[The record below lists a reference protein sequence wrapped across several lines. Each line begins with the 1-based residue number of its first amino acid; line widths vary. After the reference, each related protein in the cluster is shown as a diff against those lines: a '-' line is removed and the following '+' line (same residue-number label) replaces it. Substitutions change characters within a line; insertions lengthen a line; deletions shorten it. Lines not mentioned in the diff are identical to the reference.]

1 MRIGLPLSPDNAERR
16 VLLTPESVADY
27 LALGHTVA
35 VAQGAGRPA
44 GFPDADYATAGA
56 AVVTDDEVWANAD
69 VVLSLTPPDAP
80 RAAMVHEG
88 AIVVTWLDA
97 DETSPVVGALAAR
110 KASLVAIEAVPR
122 ITRAQAMDVRSS
134 MANLAGYRAVL
145 EAAIRFPRTLG
156 AQVTAAGTT
165 PPAKVLII
173 GAGVAGLAAVGAARA
188 LGAEVRAFDTRA
200 ACKEQ
205 VESLGAG
212 FLTVDVEES
221 GEGAGGYGKE
231 MSQAFLDAEMALFRA
246 QAAEVDVVI
255 TTALIPNKPAPK
267 LWMADALAAMR
278 PGSVVVDLAASRGGN
293 CTATR
298 PGEVVAVDG
307 VTVVGLE
314 DLTQAMADH
323 ASRLL
328 ARNVRRLI
336 ALLGQGDDAK
346 LSRDDVILRGVT
358 VLADGEVRWPAP
370 PPEPSPVPPA
380 PPAAAAAP
388 TPSGAV
394 ATPGPRPSTPKSG
407 AKAGGHGHAAPPAST
422 ASVLVA
428 ASLAAAAAIPIG
440 MYAPEAFRRHVTVFV
455 LACFLGW
462 QVVWNV
468 APALHTPLMAV
479 TNAIS
484 GIIVVGGLLQLSGDG
499 VIGPALGFMAVALAS
514 VNIFGGFAVTRR
526 MLAMFQ
532 AGGRS

>member
-1 MRIGLPLSPDNAERR
+1 MRIGLPTPPDTSERR
-16 VLLTPESVADY
+16 VLLTPDTVADY
-27 LALGHTVA
+27 LALGHTVV
-35 VAQGAGRPA
+35 VATGAGIPA
-44 GFPDADYATAGA
+44 GFSDAAYEAAGA
-56 AVVTDDEVWANAD
+56 SLAPNEHVWQTAD
-69 VVLSLTPPDAP
+69 VLLTLTPPSPAQ
-80 RAAMVHEG
+80 AAEVRQG
-88 AIVVTWLDA
+88 AIVVCWLEA
-97 DETSPVVGALAAR
+97 DEHAPVVAALAER
-110 KASLVAIEAVPR
+110 GASLLAIEAVPR

-173 GAGVAGLAAVGAARA
+173 GAGVAGLAAIGAARA

-205 VESLGAG
+205 VESLGAS
-212 FLTVDVEES
+212 FLTVEIEES

-246 QAAEVDVVI
+246 QAADVDVVI
-255 TTALIPNKPAPK
+255 TTALIPNRPAPR
-267 LWMADALAAMR
+267 LWMADAIAAMR

-293 CTATR
+293 CVATA
-298 PGEVVAVDG
+298 PGEVVTVDG
-307 VTVVGLE
+307 VTVVGIL

-336 ALLGQGDDAK
+336 ALLGKGDDAK
-346 LSRDDVILRGVT
+346 LTREDVILRGVT
-358 VLADGEVRWPAP
+358 VLADGEICWPAP
-370 PPEPSPVPPA
+370 PPEPSPVAAPAAKQTPVTPPPA
-380 PPAAAAAP
+380 RSIAAP
-388 TPSGAV
+388 PPTK
-394 ATPGPRPSTPKSG
+394 AT
-407 AKAGGHGHAAPPAST
+407 GHGHGSAPAST
-422 ASVLVA
+422 GAVLI
-428 ASLAAAAAIPIG
+428 AAAIAACLAIPIG
-440 MYAPEAFRRHVTVFV
+440 LYAPEAFRRHVTVFV

-499 VIGPALGFMAVALAS
+499 LVGPTLGFAAVALAS

>member
-1 MRIGLPLSPDNAERR
+1 MRIGLPPSPDAAERR
-16 VLLTPESVADY
+16 VLLTPDVVADY
-27 LALGHTVA
+27 LSLGHTVV
-35 VAQGAGRPA
+35 VASG
-44 GFPDADYATAGA
+44 AGA
-56 AVVTDDEVWANAD
+56 AAGFSDAAYEAAGASIAASDDVWGTAD
-69 VVLSLTPPDAP
+69 VLLSLAPPSP
-80 RAAMVHEG
+80 ERAAEVRPG

-97 DETSPVVGALAAR
+97 DESAPVVSALAAR
-110 KASLVAIEAVPR
+110 QASLMAIEAVPR

-173 GAGVAGLAAVGAARA
+173 GAGVAGLAAIGAARA

-205 VESLGAG
+205 VESLGASY
-212 FLTVDVEES
+212 LTVDVLEA

-255 TTALIPNKPAPK
+255 TTALIPNRPAPR
-267 LWMADALAAMR
+267 LWMSDALAEMR

-293 CTATR
+293 CVATV
-298 PGEVVAVDG
+298 PGEIVTVEG
-307 VTVVGLE
+307 VTVVGIE

-346 LSRDDVILRGVT
+346 LQRDDAILRGVT
-358 VLADGEVRWPAP
+358 VLADGEVWWPAP
-370 PPEPSPVPPA
+370 PPEPSP
-380 PPAAAAAP
+380 AP
-388 TPSGAV
+388 TPNSAPSATVGA
-394 ATPGPRPSTPKSG
+394 ATPPASARPAP
-407 AKAGGHGHAAPPAST
+407 AKGGTHGHSAPPAST
-422 ASVLVA
+422 GTVLVA
-428 ASLAAAAAIPIG
+428 AAVAAALALPIG
-440 MYAPEAFRRHVTVFV
+440 LYAPEPFRRHVTVFV

-484 GIIVVGGLLQLSGDG
+484 GIIVVGGLLQLSSDG
-499 VIGPALGFMAVALAS
+499 WVAPLLGFAAVALAS

-532 AGGRS
+532 AGGRA